1 MEFCGLVSDH
11 RSAKAEGQLQFPE
24 TGWAPQGPQRLGQCR
39 RPLSRVEAVLQTR
52 PCGQSRTAAL
62 RPPASPGG
70 RTGAVPAQRGFCSPR
85 AGVDPAGQRPDLS
98 RRHSRSENRRGLRA
112 RWTSRCSFSGLRG
125 KDTGWDPGWPAE
137 LGGLQAPVWGG
148 VRREASACEGG
159 EDSQAA
165 RAQGRSRR
173 ASGLTCHVGVGARAE
188 EGAGGRAPGGRAR

>member
-1 MEFCGLVSDH
+1 MVSDH
-11 RSAKAEGQLQFPE
+11 RSAKAEGRLQSPE
-24 TGWAPQGPQRLGQCR
+24 TGWAPQGPQRRGQCR

-62 RPPASPGG
+62 RPATSPGS
-70 RTGAVPAQRGFCSPR
+70 RTGAVPARRGFCSPR
-85 AGVDPAGQRPDLS
+85 AVRTWQGNARTSAAATPGVRTVGACVPAGPVGAPSQPQGHGHRV
-98 RRHSRSENRRGLRA
+98 G
-112 RWTSRCSFSGLRG
+112 
-125 KDTGWDPGWPAE
+125 PGRPAE
-137 LGGLQAPVWGG
+137 LGALQAPVWGG